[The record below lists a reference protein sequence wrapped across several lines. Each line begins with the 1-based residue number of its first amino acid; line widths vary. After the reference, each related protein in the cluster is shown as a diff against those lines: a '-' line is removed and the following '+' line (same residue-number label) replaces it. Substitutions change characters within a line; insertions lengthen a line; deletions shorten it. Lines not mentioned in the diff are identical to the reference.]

1 MTRPGNGNDGSVKIR
16 HAFEWWLKYDW
27 DGSGS
32 ISGSVDAPSAT
43 ATFGRYRGHDRIIYW
58 REVSN

>member
-1 MTRPGNGNDGSVKIR
+1 MKIR